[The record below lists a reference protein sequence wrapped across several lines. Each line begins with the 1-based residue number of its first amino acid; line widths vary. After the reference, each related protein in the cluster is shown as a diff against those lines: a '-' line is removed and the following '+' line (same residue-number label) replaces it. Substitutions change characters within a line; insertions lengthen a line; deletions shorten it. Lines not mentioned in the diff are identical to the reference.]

1 MGVCVQRG
9 ALDRNVHLHDLEHWG
24 VGVLVA
30 AIGPRVVSRGICGMG
45 GLEGVGGRVLCLSF
59 RPSLCQG
66 RASFWRLTFDLRD
79 SVAGSTRLQ
88 RAGPDKGSCLDSDNP
103 GA

>member
-30 AIGPRVVSRGICGMG
+30 AIGPRVVSRGICGLG
-45 GLEGVGGRVLCLSF
+45 GLEGVGGRVLCLFVFYFILFQSDHV
-59 RPSLCQG
+59 
-66 RASFWRLTFDLRD
+66 ASPEASR
-79 SVAGSTRLQ
+79 Q
-88 RAGPDKGSCLDSDNP
+88 
-103 GA
+103 